1 MGVKIVSFLFM
12 TTLVVLILELAAVS
26 GFRVGDKASAAA
38 SLHVLLPNRFPTG
51 ARYPPPAPTFN
62 KRRNFKRDIS
72 PPPPPP
78 PPPSSS
84 LPLPFSS
91 PPPPPPPPFPS
102 PSPPALPSPPPP
114 QLQSP
119 SSLIPPPPPFPL
131 SPSTPPPPSMPI
143 PP

>member
-26 GFRVGDKASAAA
+26 GFRDGDKASAAA

-51 ARYPPPAPTFN
+51 ARSPPPAPTFN

-78 PPPSSS
+78 PPSSS

-91 PPPPPPPPFPS
+91 PPPPPPFPS

-119 SSLIPPPPPFPL
+119 SSLIPPPPPPFPL